1 MKKHQKSK
9 VQYIEELEA
18 MRRQVTLLEA
28 KVAQMEDDEDSS
40 QKHFVRSP
48 RQELCAEIE
57 FIGDF
62 DIVQAKGINLSDG
75 GVSFESDGDLP
86 FEMRFELEGETH
98 SYRAHLIWVKRLP
111 QEGYQFGL
119 KFVPPKTYPEF

>member
-18 MRRQVTLLEA
+18 MRRQVTLFEA

-57 FIGDF
+57 FIGDS
-62 DIVQAKGINLSDG
+62 DIVQAKGI
-75 GVSFESDGDLP
+75 
-86 FEMRFELEGETH
+86 R
-98 SYRAHLIWVKRLP
+98 
-111 QEGYQFGL
+111 
-119 KFVPPKTYPEF
+119 